1 MSAAARARTAPRQTG
16 MKSLAG
22 ALAFLCLVLF
32 LLAIEQKHAVE
43 AWRALREDAVP
54 AARRAADWAA
64 QRVSGEATGT
74 TGLKAAVVGDDGP
87 VAALETDVVL
97 AGEFGP
103 ADAATRDAV
112 GAVSFVGA
120 TVRFEAG
127 DNFRTTPLR
136 IAVARERYAFGQT
149 FADRLDAPVEA
160 QIELRRIVP
169 GPRAAA
175 LDPSALCGGQTPGV
189 IAILHRRDRVDLML
203 FRARTVVGPDAPADA
218 LCGHW
223 RFRAR

>member
-43 AWRALREDAVP
+43 AWRALRDDAVP
-54 AARRAADWAA
+54 AARRAGDWAA

-74 TGLKAAVVGDDGP
+74 TGLKAAIVGDDGP
-87 VAALETDVVL
+87 VAALEADVAL
-97 AGEFGP
+97 TGEFGP

-112 GAVSFVGA
+112 GAVNFVGA

-127 DNFRTTPLR
+127 AVFRTTPLR
-136 IAVARERYAFGQT
+136 IAAARELYTVGQT
-149 FADRLDAPVEA
+149 FAGRLDAPVEA
-160 QIELRRIVP
+160 QIELRRMVP
-169 GPRAAA
+169 ASRAAA
-175 LDPSALCGGQTPGV
+175 PDLSALCGGQTPGV

-203 FRARTVVGPDAPADA
+203 FRARTIVGPDAPADA